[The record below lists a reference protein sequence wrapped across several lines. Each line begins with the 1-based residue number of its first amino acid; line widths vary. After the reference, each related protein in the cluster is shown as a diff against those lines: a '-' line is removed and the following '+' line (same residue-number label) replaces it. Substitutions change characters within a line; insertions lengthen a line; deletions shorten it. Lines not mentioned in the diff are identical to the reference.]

1 VVRGLVYLTGPES
14 YTRGSLAP
22 GRVTHARQVE
32 GRGQTKND
40 PLALQS
46 RKSLLYRKQQRKE
59 PKQLDVMGF
68 ESYWKLAQNCRQ
80 EWRTFVAA
88 LHASGYCEL

>member
-1 VVRGLVYLTGPES
+1 MHLTGPES
-14 YTRGSLAP
+14 YTGGSLAP

-32 GRGQTKND
+32 GRGQTKNG

-46 RKSLLYRKQQRKE
+46 RKSLFYRKQQQKE

-68 ESYWKLAQNCRQ
+68 QSYRKLAQNCRQ

-88 LHASGYCEL
+88 LHAGGYCEL